1 MVIIYKFPVDQNE
14 TGRKVGG
21 TFFTAFGSLGIL
33 LHAFG
38 VLHGLPLVFGW
49 IPFFTGVLIF
59 GVKRN
64 VIIDVGSGTIQSVKG
79 FYFLV
84 STEMFLKRDFEEIYI
99 RRRVSERNK
108 GSLSSRDST
117 SYNIVLNGRGLITVD
132 SFPDRESALHWVHE
146 LAEALQ
152 LKYGQERNDNGTI
165 DKNIP
170 LPIKPGV

>member
-1 MVIIYKFPVDQNE
+1 MHKTYKFPVDRNE

-21 TFFTAFGSLGIL
+21 SFFTAIGSVLIL
-33 LHAFG
+33 VHLFIFQGFPIYFAWLTFI
-38 VLHGLPLVFGW
+38 V
-49 IPFFTGVLIF
+49 GVLIF
-59 GVKRN
+59 GVKREVTIN
-64 VIIDVGSGTIQSVKG
+64 MATGTIKSVRG

-99 RRRVSERNK
+99 RRMVSK
-108 GSLSSRDST
+108 GNRESLNSRDST
-117 SYNIVLNGRGLITVD
+117 SYNVILNGRGLITVD

-152 LKYGQERNDNGTI
+152 LNYGQERNADGTI

-170 LPIKPGV
+170 VPTKPGV